1 MILILSTA
9 DHMKFGTQNTDQS
22 KIVFTALNIK
32 SNLINIY
39 ICKKKVPKIMHKKN
53 TEETWKH
60 LKN

>member
-39 ICKKKVPKIMHKKN
+39 ICKKSAKDYA
-53 TEETWKH
+53 
-60 LKN
+60 